1 MISQSDNLFLQSYYS
16 VSLLVE
22 LRNNNFLESQFFE
35 GMSFGAPWIKEGI
48 KTIGVDNQ
56 GSLLMS
62 LYAMLVIP
70 RELGFDKYQKE
81 FNEIQDFLRANCKVI
96 KNDYQ
101 THKDKINYLR
111 HMRNSVSHA
120 SVEFD
125 PNNTITFTD
134 TNPRSN
140 EIIQFEFPLIL
151 IGVLLSKFQEVHLQH
166 IRANQGNSNVS
177 NSA

>member
-1 MISQSDNLFLQSYYS
+1 MISQSDNLLLQSYYS

-35 GMSFGAPWIKEGI
+35 GMSFGAPWIKAGI

-70 RELGFDKYQKE
+70 RELVFHKYEKNV
-81 FNEIQDFLRANCKVI
+81 NEIQRFLRANCKVI

-101 THKDKINYLR
+101 TKNEKINFLR

-125 PNNTITFTD
+125 PNNTVTFTD
-134 TNPRSN
+134 TNPRSKK
-140 EIIQFEFPLIL
+140 IIQFKLPLIL
-151 IGVLLSKFQEVHLQH
+151 IKELLTKSQEVHLQH
-166 IRANQGNSNVS
+166 IRANQGGGECIK
-177 NSA
+177 